1 MRTFVNT
8 CGIIVLMAALLSFA
22 MQNTHTVPIRYYRYL
37 NVSFPAWGVVLVPF
51 FLGAVAGNL
60 LDVVQRFRLKRLVR
74 QLRRELP
81 HRPPD
86 ES

>member
-22 MQNTHTVPIRYYRYL
+22 MQNTHTVPIRYYGYL
-37 NVSFPAWGVVLVPF
+37 QVAFPAWGVVLVPF
-51 FLGAVAGNL
+51 FLGAIAGNL
-60 LDVVQRFRLKRLVR
+60 LDVIQRFRLKRQVR

-81 HRPPD
+81 HQSPE